1 MKETKL
7 LCMMITVNYL
17 KMIYLDEAA
26 VGLNIF
32 QSRNIVVVQQQGA
45 VVQVAWRWVNF
56 LQVLTSQIQ
65 HLRAIYWGGTPR
77 TVRD

>member
-1 MKETKL
+1 
-7 LCMMITVNYL
+7 MMITVNDL

-32 QSRNIVVVQQQGA
+32 QSSNIVVVQQQGA

-65 HLRAIYWGGTPR
+65 HLWAIY
-77 TVRD
+77 

>member
-1 MKETKL
+1 
-7 LCMMITVNYL
+7 MMITVNDL

-32 QSRNIVVVQQQGA
+32 QSSNIVVVQQQGA

-65 HLRAIYWGGTPR
+65 HLWAIC
-77 TVRD
+77 